1 MAKEVLAFQLVLS
14 RAECCNWKRLLTATP
29 LACFMAQA
37 FRLSRLAGYVLINHR
52 WNLSFF
58 YNAVVIN
65 TNTAAI
71 EAKGNVSKVWDR
83 LKKTMSKLSSG
94 NKIVE
99 PQDDAAGLAVSSRL
113 DSEKYRNLSTITN
126 LQNAVSFVQTQNGY
140 LNEVASALERMSEL
154 TLLAQD
160 ATKSNTDRE
169 LYDKEFQ
176 ELKNFVNSTVS
187 KTFNGVAMFQ
197 GAYEE
202 KPEYEVI
209 NVDGGIS
216 WTDAKVDA
224 ESRGGH
230 LATVTSASENETI
243 SDEIGGA
250 DGFMWIGATDEETE
264 GSWKWVTGENW
275 DYTNWS
281 GGEPNNAGN
290 EDYAVAGWGGG
301 GSWNDLP
308 NSWGISRYLMESS
321 QTDSST
327 GGLEVT
333 VDGDGNTFTHPLMV
347 IPTVSGSIATTSDA
361 AIALSSIKTHIESIA
376 NSRGKIGSTLG
387 RIEYEMRNLRQLN
400 ESLESSISR
409 ITDLNLAEEATKMI
423 KDKILS
429 ESSVISLNKANDLP
443 KNYIKALLGIK

>member
-1 MAKEVLAFQLVLS
+1 MLS

-29 LACFMAQA
+29 SACFMAQA
-37 FRLSRLAGYVLINHR
+37 FCLPRLAGYVLESCR
-52 WNLSFF
+52 RNLRIFH
-58 YNAVVIN
+58 NAVVIN
-65 TNTAAI
+65 TNTSAI
-71 EAKGNVSKVWDR
+71 GAKGNVSKVWDR
-83 LKKTMSKLSSG
+83 LKKTMSRLSSG

-113 DSEKYRNLSTITN
+113 DSKKYRNLSAITN

-176 ELKNFVNSTVS
+176 ELKDFVNSTVG

-197 GAYEE
+197 RAYE
-202 KPEYEVI
+202 KKTEYEVI

-224 ESRGGH
+224 ESRGGN
-230 LATVTSASENETI
+230 LATITSASEKETI
-243 SDEIGGA
+243 LDNIGGV

-333 VDGDGNTFTHPLMV
+333 VDGDGNTFTHPLLV

-361 AIALSSIKTHIESIA
+361 ATALPSIKTHIQSIA

-387 RIEYEMRNLRQLN
+387 RIEYEMRNLHQLN
-400 ESLESSISR
+400 ENLESSISR
-409 ITDLNLAEEATKMI
+409 ITDLDIAEETTKMVR
-423 KDKILS
+423 DKILS
-429 ESSVISLNKANDLP
+429 ESSVISLKKASDLP
-443 KNYIKALLGIK
+443 KNHIKALLDIK